1 MKMYGGGFTRLGK
14 DPGGGATL
22 RPDRIASAALPC
34 DQHCREEP
42 AIVRA
47 PAASRGGVVSK
58 EGVDDE
64 PCRKRVCE
72 AVRAEVGEVAH
83 DLNNQLAVVLANAS
97 FACEDRRRAP
107 HLETPLRDIECAA
120 ERCVDLTQRL
130 LQLARRVAHPASAAS
145 APQPAAGAKEASSGR
160 FGETVLLAESESL
173 VRRALWRAL
182 RIHGFRV
189 LLARNGDEAL
199 SRYLRH
205 RAEVSLVVLDRI
217 MPRRG
222 GFQVLRTIRD
232 SAPQMPAIVLSG
244 SYAITQ
250 SSAVLNTAILGKPID
265 AAKLACHARQL
276 IDRVVD

>member
-1 MKMYGGGFTRLGK
+1 MYGGGFTGLGK
-14 DPGGGATL
+14 DPGGGALL
-22 RPDRIASAALPC
+22 RPDHIARAAPPWG
-34 DQHCREEP
+34 HRCREEP

-47 PAASRGGVVSK
+47 PTAPRGGAASQ
-58 EGVDDE
+58 EEIDFE
-64 PCRKRVCE
+64 PCPKRVCA
-72 AVRAEVGEVAH
+72 AVRAEAGEVAH

-97 FACEDRRRAP
+97 FARENTRRVPDVEAP
-107 HLETPLRDIECAA
+107 LCDIECAA
-120 ERCVDLTQRL
+120 ARCADLTQRL
-130 LQLARRVAHPASAAS
+130 LQLAQRITHPASAAG
-145 APQPAAGAKEASSGR
+145 APQSASGVKKASNGR

-205 RAEVSLVVLDRI
+205 RAEVSLVVLDRV

-222 GFQVLRTIRD
+222 GFEVLSTIRD
-232 SAPQMPAIVLSG
+232 SAPHMPAIVLSG
-244 SYAITQ
+244 SYGTTQ
-250 SSAVLNTAILGKPID
+250 SSAILNTAILGKPID
-265 AAKLACHARQL
+265 AAKLAHHARQL